1 MWLSFWIWFG
11 TGCTMSSFFT
21 CFWSK
26 NKRLGQVKGKRV
38 RCAWGKYKVCGEWV
52 SEWREYG
59 ECVCEKCVCGRRK
72 RTHRVSGWAWERERT
87 REQKYIQLQATR
99 QREGSLKKLPQ
110 FVPKKLSACVY
121 YAPSRQIS
129 LLPVENSKPVSRLDP
144 DRQGLSLSLCSFP
157 GFLACGLG

>member
-11 TGCTMSSFFT
+11 TGYTMSSFFT

-99 QREGSLKKLPQ
+99 QREGSLKNCLSLY
-110 FVPKKLSACVY
+110 PKSC
-121 YAPSRQIS
+121 
-129 LLPVENSKPVSRLDP
+129 LPVFIMHLP
-144 DRQGLSLSLCSFP
+144 DRYPCFQLRTPSLCQGWTLIDRVSLSLCAA
-157 GFLACGLG
+157 FLASWLVD